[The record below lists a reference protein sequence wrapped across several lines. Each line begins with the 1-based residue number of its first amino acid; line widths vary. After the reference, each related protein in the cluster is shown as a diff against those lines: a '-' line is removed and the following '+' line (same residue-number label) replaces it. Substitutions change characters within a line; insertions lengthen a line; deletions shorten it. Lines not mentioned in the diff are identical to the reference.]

1 MVPGRGLI
9 EQGQFGMPPRR
20 SDARAFVIGA
30 VQDHSELPAI
40 RFADVRLAFAGQNDD
55 ILALDRVC
63 FDVPPGKITSVVGPS
78 GCGKTTLLRL
88 ASGLLSASGGTVL
101 YNGAPVN
108 GLNTGV
114 GYVTQDS
121 NLFPWLT
128 AFGNVEFP
136 LAIRGIAPRE
146 RREKVLHWLHLVGLD
161 GFENHYPSQLS
172 GGMQKRVSIVRT
184 LIYEPSVVLL
194 DEPFGALDAQTRM
207 GLHHELLELWRERK
221 STMLFITHDLVEA
234 ITLSDQVIVMTRR
247 PGRVKEVYHV
257 PLARPR
263 NVFEIYLER
272 GFEEAYAALWRHF
285 KSEINIAGV
294 PKD

>member
-1 MVPGRGLI
+1 MVS
-9 EQGQFGMPPRR
+9 PR
-20 SDARAFVIGA
+20 DARAFVIHAVEEPGA
-30 VQDHSELPAI
+30 KPAI
-40 RFADVRLAFAGQNDD
+40 RFEDVQLIFGGAEQDVV
-55 ILALDRVC
+55 ALDRVN
-63 FDVPPGKITSVVGPS
+63 FDVPPGKITTVVGPS

-88 ASGLLSASGGTVL
+88 AAGLMKVSAGSVQF
-101 YNGAPVN
+101 NGVPVN
-108 GLNTGV
+108 GLNTEV

-136 LAIRGIAPRE
+136 LAIRGVPPKE
-146 RREKVLHWLHLVGLD
+146 RREKALHWLHLVGLE

-207 GLHHELLELWRERK
+207 GLHHELLELWREQK

-234 ITLSDQVIVMTRR
+234 ITLSDQIIIMTRR
-247 PGRVKEVYHV
+247 PGRVKEVYEV
-257 PLARPR
+257 PLTRPR
-263 NVFEIYLER
+263 NVFEIYLEP
-272 GFEEAYAALWRHF
+272 GFDEAYATLWKHF
-285 KSEINIAGV
+285 KSEINLGV
-294 PKD
+294 SEKV